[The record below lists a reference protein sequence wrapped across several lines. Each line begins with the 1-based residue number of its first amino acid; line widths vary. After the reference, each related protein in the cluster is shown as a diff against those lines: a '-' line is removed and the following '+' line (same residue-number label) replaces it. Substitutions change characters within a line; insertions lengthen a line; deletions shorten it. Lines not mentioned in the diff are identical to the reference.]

1 MDKKH
6 MEKVLNDGTGKT
18 VKTIVTAL
26 KADEK
31 RLTEQIE
38 AINATVSSNL
48 FDTDIEPFKG
58 LINLRDTLQ
67 CDLDNIK
74 EAISSWENYKI

>member
-1 MDKKH
+1 MDKKR

>member
-1 MDKKH
+1 MDKKY